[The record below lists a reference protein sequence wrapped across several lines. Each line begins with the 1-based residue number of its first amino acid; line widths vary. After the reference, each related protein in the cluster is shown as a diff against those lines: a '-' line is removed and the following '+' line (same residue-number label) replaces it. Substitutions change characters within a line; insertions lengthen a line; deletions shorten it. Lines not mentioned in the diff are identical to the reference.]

1 MKKKGKTKQE
11 ILFEEKTKPFLN
23 DYSIQVQDKID
34 RKKIKEEIRKII
46 EAAEQRINKLNAE
59 LTFVKELLRQEIEKR
74 KQVLEIL
81 RKEDSLLSE
90 RVKEI
95 SCLYSIISVLDNKK
109 YASDEEKIHDIVKLI
124 PTGWQYPEDACVQI
138 ILEGKEYKTDN
149 FKETPW
155 RQTAE
160 ILVNGEPK
168 GILAVSYLQEKPA
181 KDEGP
186 FYLEERTLINVIAK
200 FLGEIIE
207 LNLAKKTEIM

>member
-95 SCLYSIISVLDNKK
+95 SCLVRHEAAKEMRAGPS
-109 YASDEEKIHDIVKLI
+109 E
-124 PTGWQYPEDACVQI
+124 PACRSGLQTT
-138 ILEGKEYKTDN
+138 LRCSGKEPGY
-149 FKETPW
+149 
-155 RQTAE
+155 
-160 ILVNGEPK
+160 
-168 GILAVSYLQEKPA
+168 
-181 KDEGP
+181 
-186 FYLEERTLINVIAK
+186 
-200 FLGEIIE
+200 
-207 LNLAKKTEIM
+207 